1 MTLRELIGRFL
12 GAPQTHASP
21 VEAELRRILAAG
33 DDARRA
39 HRPDQAAAHYRK
51 GLESA
56 RTAGLMPIVEVFLG
70 QLGALYTDQG
80 EYVLAERAFEEALR
94 LADESGHLV
103 RRARALLNFG
113 AYHLKRG
120 QLAEAQAALQTA
132 LDLSRKAGDVVT
144 LTLALG
150 NLADVYLHQKNPAY
164 ALRLLRE
171 AAPQSLQNSQHMTY
185 LLGRMGQAHLALGEA
200 DRARRFLA
208 QAIRL
213 AEQYNQAELEL
224 MFSSTLADH
233 LFEEHRLA
241 EALSLYKRNTELADR
256 VISMPEEYHPLPT
269 LLNQATAYQRLH
281 NPAEAVRL
289 ADRALEAARAADDL
303 ESQAAA
309 LAILGRAHQASGE
322 SGAALERLEQ
332 AVSLYNARR
341 PESAERLRALL
352 ALGNLYQEQGKAD
365 RAHETYQS
373 ALETAGD
380 DKALMGER
388 AGALQQLGHLR
399 YRERD
404 LQGALDKWAE
414 ALALYEASGNHHAQA
429 ARLLCDMG
437 GVRRVLAGINA
448 ALPDFEKAT
457 VLLNHAKDDGTR
469 GYVLSNVA
477 NLYTDLGEVETARA
491 FYEESLEL
499 ARRANNKRA
508 ESLRLGNYGWLHLLT
523 GKPKD
528 AQSMI
533 ESALRISRELDDTML
548 IAVQQNNLAQAHHEQ
563 KDYPTAERLYRGALE
578 MLQTHPDPSWSAILQ
593 SNLARALLAQNRV
606 EEAIRLLEE
615 AIPVSR
621 AQHDHEAVSRG
632 LARVAEAYRRQGRP
646 TEADQAAREAESLAR
661 KYTYRKGQADALYVR
676 AALAEDQKD
685 EAGRLAL
692 LREAKRLYYILHDP
706 LATEISRILGE

>member
-21 VEAELRRILAAG
+21 IEAELRQILAAG
-33 DDARRA
+33 DEARRA
-39 HRPDQAAAHYRK
+39 HHPDQAAAHYRK
-51 GLESA
+51 GLEAA
-56 RTAGLMPIVEVFLG
+56 RAANLTPIVEVFLG

-94 LADESGHLV
+94 LADESGHPV

-113 AYHLKRG
+113 AYHLKRK
-120 QLAEAQAALQTA
+120 QLPEAQAALQTA
-132 LDLSRKAGDVVT
+132 LDLSRKAGDMVT

-171 AAPQSLQNSQHMTY
+171 AAPQSVQNSQHMTY
-185 LLGRMGQAHLALGEA
+185 LLGRMGQAHLALQEA

-241 EALSLYKRNTELADR
+241 EALALYKRNTELADR
-256 VISMPEEYHPLPT
+256 VISVPEEYRPLQT
-269 LLNQATAYQRLH
+269 LLNQAAAYQRLN

-289 ADRALEAARAADDL
+289 ASQALDAAREADDL
-303 ESQAAA
+303 DGQAAA
-309 LAILGRAHQASGE
+309 LAILGRAHQANGE
-322 SGAALERLEQ
+322 SQAALERLEQ

-352 ALGNLYQEQGKAD
+352 ALGNLYQEQGQTDKAK
-365 RAHETYQS
+365 ETYQS
-373 ALETAGD
+373 ALETAGED
-380 DKALMGER
+380 RALLGER

-399 YRERD
+399 YRDRD

-414 ALALYEASGNHHAQA
+414 ALALYEATNNHHAQA

-437 GVRRVLAGINA
+437 GVRRALAGINA

-457 VLLNHAKDDGTR
+457 VLLNHVKDDSTR

-477 NLYTDLGEVETARA
+477 NLYADLGEVETARA

-499 ARRANNKRA
+499 ARRTNNKRA
-508 ESLRLGNYGWLHLLT
+508 ESLRLGNYGWLNLLT
-523 GKPKD
+523 GRPKD
-528 AQSMI
+528 AQTMI
-533 ESALRISRELDDTML
+533 ESALRLSRDMNDPML
-548 IAVQQNNLAQAHHEQ
+548 VAVQESNLAQAHHEQ
-563 KDYPTAERLYRGALE
+563 KDYTTAERLYRGALQV
-578 MLQTHPDPSWSAILQ
+578 LQAHPDPSWGAIIQ
-593 SNLARALLAQNRV
+593 SNLARTLLAQNRV
-606 EEAIRLLEE
+606 DEAIQLLEA

-621 AQHDHEAVSRG
+621 AQHDYEAVSRG
-632 LARVAEAYRRQGRP
+632 LARLAEGYRRQGRYV
-646 TEADQAAREAESLAR
+646 EAEQAAREAESLAR

-676 AALAEDQKD
+676 AAIAQDQND

-706 LATEISRILGE
+706 LAAEISRMLGE